1 MEYKTLNGK
10 GAILGQNELETYLE
24 KIASDHSLKSTSD
37 KNTYPIPN
45 LKENFEVITHVY
57 HLLNEHMK
65 LKIPIHPAGEWILDN
80 YYVIDET
87 VKSVKQELNM
97 KKYKSFLG
105 LSNGRYSGFARIY
118 LLANEMVSYSDNK
131 IDANSLSRCLTAYQ
145 KRKTLNMEE
154 IWNIPLFIKI
164 ALIQNIKDLSEKIYL
179 SQMQKYRVEN
189 ILERLVE
196 NKNKE
201 ELQFTHLGEYKA
213 KVKGYGEMKYPF
225 IEYLSYRL
233 KKYGKKAYPYL
244 AILEEEVEKMGVEV
258 AEVAQKEH
266 FDIAT
271 NKISMGNAITSIKTL
286 NRISMAE
293 IFEEINGV
301 EDILRQDPAG
311 VYEKMDHQTK
321 VMYRNSIKELSKK
334 TRISEIYIARRVWH
348 LANDAKT
355 QLGGDKKSHV
365 GYYLISK
372 GKQELYKELTGKI
385 KKEITPKAKIT
396 IALILLAVLSI
407 VISVGFSIYLYQQIH
422 SILLATIMGVLLYIP
437 IQTIIVQITQY
448 LLGKFIKPKQ
458 IPKLDLETGIPEENA
473 TFVVIPTILNSREK
487 VQKLMKNLE
496 TYYMANKSENLYF
509 ALLGD
514 CTAGQNEK
522 ESFDQEVIKAGIE
535 ETNKLNQKYAQNSTF
550 PKFHFLYRK
559 RTWNAKEECYLGW
572 ERKRGLLNQFNEY
585 ILGKEKNEFLANT
598 IEEAKKLPEESQ
610 GKINNSQE
618 QQEKTVIP
626 QIKYIITLDADTQL
640 CLNTGLELIGAMAH
654 ILNTPE
660 LNESGD
666 CVIQGHG
673 LIQPRVGIGLSDV
686 QKSSFTKIYA
696 GSGGKDAYTNAIS
709 DIYQDNFEEGI
720 FTGKG
725 IYDVA
730 TFSKVLSNEIPENTV
745 LSHDLL
751 EGSYLR
757 CGLASDIMLMDGY
770 PVGYN
775 SFKARLH
782 RWIRGDWQVSKW
794 IFSKIKNKKGETKKN
809 PLNLLSKYK
818 IADNLIRSLQ
828 EPAILLCLI
837 YITVLDLI
845 YKIKVGPIVTIL
857 ILSALIAS
865 ILEILNRIIFKKEE
879 ETLQKTFNK
888 SIAGVKASLIR
899 GILALASLPDK
910 AYFSIN
916 AGIKTIYRMNISKKH
931 FLEWM
936 TAEEAEKNAKKDVK
950 SYYQNMFANVVIGIG
965 AIILLFLLPKSIYNI
980 LLFIL
985 ASLWLI
991 APAVFCYISKE
1002 NIKENKLEQLTKQ
1015 EQDYLLE
1022 VGKRTWQYFK
1032 DNMNEN
1038 SKFLPPDNYQEDRMP
1053 KIANRTSPTN
1063 IGLGILAVISSF
1075 DLNYENLENT
1085 IDFLEKM
1092 IATIM
1097 DLPKWN
1103 GHLYNWYNLDNLTP
1117 LYPRYISS
1125 VDSGNF
1131 VGYLFT
1137 AKQFL
1142 KEVQNKIMQQRE
1154 DNTNYNAEKQKQQT
1168 IAKMDIAKQENK
1180 NHLNK
1185 IKDKE
1190 NTENNKE
1197 NNFNKEQ
1204 ILPKVQNLILAIDKL
1219 IEETDFS
1226 KLYDEQT
1233 RLFSIG
1239 FNIEENKLTDSYYDL
1254 LASEARQTSLIAI
1267 SKKDVPAKHWNN
1279 LSRTLTIL
1287 NKYKGLISWSGTAF
1301 EYLMPN
1307 TNIPNYPGSL
1317 LDESTKFMIMSQKEY
1332 AKKLNIPWGISESA
1346 FHLKDLNHNYQYKA
1360 FGIPWLGLKRGLGDE
1375 MVVASY
1381 GSIMA
1386 IAEEPKQVLQNLK
1399 KLEEQGMYQK
1409 YGFYESIDYTPTRL
1423 KKGQEYAA
1431 VKTYMAHHQG
1441 LILLAINNLFSNHIL
1456 QKRFM
1461 ANPELEAIDILLQ
1474 EKMPENVILTKEE
1487 KEKVEKIKYTQE
1499 NDYYTQ
1505 REITKTY
1512 SKLPQI
1518 NNISSHNYTIMMDA
1532 KGAGYSKYEDIL
1544 INRYQKNADVEQ
1556 GIFFFFKNVK
1566 TKRIWT
1572 ANQMSY
1578 LAKPDKYTMCFMP
1591 DKNKITRQDGSIET
1605 IMKIGISPEEPVE
1618 LRKIELVNHGLE
1630 DETIEI
1636 SSFLEPVL
1644 STQAQDT
1651 SHPSFNNLFLN
1662 YEYIEELGAI
1672 VVNRRR
1678 KNAAEKQI
1686 YLGVCLG
1693 TENETIGELEY
1704 EVDKEKFYGRNN
1716 IGVPRTVQ
1724 NSSPLGKQIGYTT
1737 DPIIS
1742 MKRTISIKPEEKIT
1756 LNFIMA
1762 VGNTKEQVVE
1772 SLKHFNA
1779 NTVVEHQFELA
1790 KAKVE
1795 AQNRYLGVN
1804 SKQLELY
1811 QKILGYLW
1819 QNNPLKTVQLLTQY
1833 QKKQNHQTGY
1843 YTNYLAHNEI
1853 PENVQETNSISDKQ
1867 IQNPLQ
1873 SSNQNL
1879 NLQVSNLWQY
1889 GISGDLPILLVKIK
1903 AQEDTESLQEI
1914 LKMYNYFYV
1923 NNIRIDLVILNEEKY
1938 SYQSQVKESIFNC
1951 ILNENLSYLQNC
1963 KGGIFI
1969 LENLSEEEIA
1979 ILEGRSNLSLDASTG
1994 SIYRYLKEL
2003 EEDYLETIKETPE
2016 EEKVRQIEEVQPIR
2030 EKLTELKY
2038 LNEYGGFSKDG
2049 KEYHIRV
2056 NKEEMLPTVWS
2067 HILTNQRFGTLVTE
2081 SMGGYTWSQNSRL
2094 NRVTAW
2100 HNSPV
2105 TDIPSEII
2113 YLQDKETKKTWS
2125 LGLNPC
2131 PDENDYY
2138 ITYGFGY
2145 AKYQHN
2151 SKGLT
2156 QKLEMFVPLEDNIK
2170 VQILNLENNELK
2182 KKKVKLVYY
2191 IKPVLG
2197 EDELKTN
2204 GYLNLN
2210 YFENAN
2216 MICMNN
2222 LASEKEFEQYVFVSS
2237 SEKISS
2243 YTGSKQD
2250 FIGKGN
2256 LSNPE
2261 ALHKIELNKQNS
2273 LWQEGIIAI
2282 QCEVEL
2288 EALESKKIILSL
2300 GVGKT
2305 VLECQD
2311 LAYQYNH
2318 LGKVQE
2324 EYSKIKKYWKDK
2336 TEKLQVTTPLE
2347 STNLLLNGWLI
2358 YQVLASRIWGRTG
2371 YYQSGGAFG
2380 FRDQLQ
2386 DTIAL
2391 KYIEPERMK
2400 EQILKH
2406 CAHQFKEGDVE
2417 HWWHDETGRGIR
2429 TRFSDDRLW
2438 LAYIVENYI
2447 EFTGDTTI
2455 LDEIVPYREGVT
2467 LEEGIDEKYDSY
2479 PESELKES
2487 VYEHCKKAIQISL
2500 NFGENGLPKIGSGD
2514 WNDGFSE
2521 VGNLGKGES
2530 VWLGFFLYDI
2540 LQKFIPIANQKNEE
2554 EIAKQYAQIAEKLRK
2569 ALNSNGWDGRWFRRA
2584 FMDDGNKLGSIQ
2596 NEECRIDSIA
2606 QSWSV
2611 ISGAADN
2618 DKKYISMESLENHLI
2633 DKENGIIKLLDPPFE
2648 KGELNPGYIKAYL
2661 PGTRENGGQYTHSSI
2676 WAIMAFCMLGF
2687 GAKGAEYYRMINPIE
2702 HSRTKE
2708 AANKY
2713 KVEPYVVAAD
2723 IYGQRNLAGRGGWT
2737 WYTGS
2742 ASWMYEA
2749 GIKYLLGLKI
2759 QDYKLKIEPCIP
2771 NDWKEY
2777 TMKYKYGNSIYHIHI
2792 SNPNGKTGGEVAH
2805 FKLNEQEIAEKEVI
2819 LNPDGGIYNIEIE
2832 I

>member
-24 KIASDHSLKSTSD
+24 KIASDHSLKSNSD

-45 LKENFEVITHVY
+45 LKENFEIITHVY

-87 VKSVKQELNM
+87 VKAVKQELNM

-105 LSNGRYSGFARIY
+105 LASGRYNGFARIY
-118 LLANEMVSYSDNK
+118 LLANEIVSYSDNK
-131 IDANSLSRCLTAYQ
+131 IDANSLGRCLAAYQ

-154 IWNIPLFIKI
+154 IWNIPLFLKI
-164 ALIQNIKDLSEKIYL
+164 ALIQNIKDLCEKIYL

-189 ILERLVE
+189 MLERLVE

-286 NRISMAE
+286 NRISMVE

-355 QLGGDKKSHV
+355 RLEIGKETHV

-372 GKQELYKELTGKI
+372 GKQELYKELTGKV

-396 IALILLAVLSI
+396 IALLLLVVLSI
-407 VISVGFSIYLYQQIH
+407 AISTGLSIYLYNQIH
-422 SILLATIMGVLLYIP
+422 SVLASIFMGILLYIP
-437 IQTIIVQITQY
+437 IQTIIVQIAQY
-448 LLGKFIKPKQ
+448 ILGKFIKPKQ
-458 IPKLDLETGIPEENA
+458 IPKLDLENGIPEEDA
-473 TFVVIPTILNSREK
+473 TFVVIPTILNSKEK

-522 ESFDQEVIKAGIE
+522 ESFDQEVIETGIQE
-535 ETNKLNQKYAQNSTF
+535 SLKLNEKYAKNSAF

-598 IEEAKKLPEESQ
+598 IEDAKQ
-610 GKINNSQE
+610 T
-618 QQEKTVIP
+618 KTIIP
-626 QIKYIITLDADTQL
+626 KIKYIITLDADTQL

-654 ILNTPE
+654 ILNAPE
-660 LNESGD
+660 LNQNED
-666 CVIQGHG
+666 CVIAGHG
-673 LIQPRVGIGLSDV
+673 LIQPRVGIGLTDV

-709 DIYQDNFEEGI
+709 DIYQDNFDEGI

-725 IYDVA
+725 IYDVS
-730 TFSKVLSNEIPENTV
+730 TFSKVLAGEIPENTV

-837 YITVLDLI
+837 YITILDLI
-845 YKIKVGPIVTIL
+845 YQIKVGPIVTIV
-857 ILSALIAS
+857 ILSAIIAS
-865 ILEILNRIIFKKEE
+865 ILEIVNRIIFKKEE
-879 ETLQKTFNK
+879 ETIQKTFNK
-888 SIAGVKASLIR
+888 SISGVKASIIR

-916 AGIKTIYRMNISKKH
+916 AGIKTIYRMHISKKH

-936 TAEEAEKNAKKDVK
+936 TAEEAEKNAKKDLK
-950 SYYQNMFANVVIGIG
+950 SYYQNMWANVVIGIG
-965 AIILLFLLPKSIYNI
+965 AIALLFILPKSIYNV

-991 APAVFCYISKE
+991 APAIFCYISKE
-1002 NIKENKLEQLTKQ
+1002 NVKENKLEQLTKE
-1015 EQDYLLE
+1015 EQSYLLE

-1032 DNMNEN
+1032 DNMNEK
-1038 SKFLPPDNYQEDRMP
+1038 SKFLPPDNYQEDRTP

-1075 DLNYENLENT
+1075 DLKYETLEDT
-1085 IDFLEKM
+1085 INFLEKI

-1142 KEVQNKIMQQRE
+1142 KEVQNKMMQETQ
-1154 DNTNYNAEKQKQQT
+1154 
-1168 IAKMDIAKQENK
+1168 
-1180 NHLNK
+1180 
-1185 IKDKE
+1185 
-1190 NTENNKE
+1190 NN
-1197 NNFNKEQ
+1197 NSN
-1204 ILPKVQNLILAIDKL
+1204 KVQSLILAIDKL

-1254 LASEARQTSLIAI
+1254 LASEARQTSLVAI

-1317 LDESTKFMIMSQKEY
+1317 LDESTKFMLMSQKEY

-1386 IAEEPKQVLQNLK
+1386 VSEEPKQVLQNLK

-1423 KKGQEYAA
+1423 KKGQEYAI

-1441 LILLAINNLFSNHIL
+1441 LILLAINNLFSNYIL

-1505 REITKTY
+1505 REITKAY
-1512 SKLPQI
+1512 SRIPQI
-1518 NNISSHNYTIMMDA
+1518 NSISSHNYTIMMDS

-1544 INRYQKNADVEQ
+1544 IHRYQKNADVEQ

-1605 IMKIGISPEEPVE
+1605 IMKVGISPEEPVE
-1618 LRKIELVNHGLE
+1618 LRKIELINHGLE

-1636 SSFLEPVL
+1636 TSFLEPVL

-1678 KNAAEKQI
+1678 KIAAEKQI

-1742 MKRTISIKPEEKIT
+1742 MKRTILIKPEEKIT
-1756 LNFIMA
+1756 LNFIIA
-1762 VGNTKEQVVE
+1762 VGNTKEQVLD
-1772 SLKHFNA
+1772 SLKRLNSD
-1779 NTVVEHQFELA
+1779 TVVEHQFELA

-1819 QNNPLKTVQLLTQY
+1819 QNNPLKTVQFLPQ
-1833 QKKQNHQTGY
+1833 
-1843 YTNYLAHNEI
+1843 
-1853 PENVQETNSISDKQ
+1853 D
-1867 IQNPLQ
+1867 
-1873 SSNQNL
+1873 L

-1903 AQEDTESLQEI
+1903 EQEDTENLQEI

-1923 NNIRIDLVILNEEKY
+1923 NNIRIDLVILNIEKY

-1979 ILEGRSNLSLDASTG
+1979 ILEGRSNLSLNANTG

-2003 EEDYLETIKETPE
+2003 EEDYIETIKETPE
-2016 EEKVRQIEEVQPIR
+2016 EEIVRQVEEEKPIR
-2030 EKLTELKY
+2030 EKLTDLKY
-2038 LNEYGGFSKDG
+2038 LNEYGGFSEDG

-2056 NKEEMLPTVWS
+2056 NKDEMLPTVWS
-2067 HILTNQRFGTLVTE
+2067 HILTNQQFGTLVTE
-2081 SMGGYTWSQNSRL
+2081 NMGGYTWSQNSRL
-2094 NRVTAW
+2094 NRITAW
-2100 HNSPV
+2100 HNNPV

-2156 QKLEMFVPLEDNIK
+2156 QKLEMFVPLEDNLK

-2191 IKPVLG
+2191 IKPILG

-2237 SEKISS
+2237 SEKITS

-2256 LSNPE
+2256 LNSPE

-2273 LWQEGIIAI
+2273 LWQEGIIAV

-2324 EYSKIKKYWKDK
+2324 EYSKTKRYWKDK

-2358 YQVLASRIWGRTG
+2358 YQVLASRMWGRTG

-2391 KYIEPERMK
+2391 KYIEPELMK
-2400 EQILKH
+2400 QQILKH
-2406 CAHQFKEGDVE
+2406 CAHQFTEGDVE
-2417 HWWHDETGRGIR
+2417 HWWHEETKRGIR

-2438 LAYIVENYI
+2438 LVYIVENYI

-2455 LDEIVPYREGVT
+2455 LDEIVAYREGEP

-2479 PESELKES
+2479 PESEIKES

-2540 LQKFIPIANQKNEE
+2540 LQKFIPIGKQKGEE
-2554 EIAKQYAQIAEKLRK
+2554 DIAKQYAEIAEKLRK
-2569 ALNSNGWDGRWFRRA
+2569 ALNNNGWDGRWFRRA

-2723 IYGQRNLAGRGGWT
+2723 IYGQKNLAGRGGWT

-2749 GIKYLLGLKI
+2749 GIQYLLGLKI
-2759 QDYKLKIEPCIP
+2759 QNRKLKIEPCIP

-2792 SNPNGKTGGEVAH
+2792 NNPNGKTGGEVAH
-2805 FKLNEQEIAEKEVI
+2805 FKLNEQEIAEKEVS
-2819 LNPDGGIYNIEIE
+2819 LNPDGGVYNIEVE
-2832 I
+2832 L